1 MKNMYL
7 GQPTP
12 IRIIA
17 RAKRSLLGHHWGVQL
32 PDGRVIHLTPEGA
45 FLVSLEEFAEGK
57 TCRVVRE
64 ADPNRY
70 HQILW
75 RVDAALRQPQQYRLA
90 DRNCETFANELLGDP
105 PESPQVKGVALIAA
119 LAVAIKAL
127 S

>member
-1 MKNMYL
+1 MYFA
-7 GQPTP
+7 QPNP

-17 RAKRSLLGHHWGVQL
+17 RSKRSLLGHHWGVQL

-57 TCRVVRE
+57 TWRVVRE

-70 HQILW
+70 NQIIW
-75 RVDAALRQPQQYRLA
+75 RVDAALRQPQQYRLT
-90 DRNCETFANELLGDP
+90 DRNCEVFANELLGDP
-105 PESPQVKGVALIAA
+105 PESPQVQSVALIAV
-119 LAVAIKAL
+119 LAVVIKAL